1 MKPQVIITKT
11 KNGIS
16 ISSPFSHSNN
26 AVFRSKGGVWNP
38 ETKCW
43 DLPNTTATL
52 EMIEQLFGAV
62 SPLTRVR
69 IPANAVTEEGNQWKV
84 GGHVVGHRQHSDSP
98 VAMPPGVQ
106 VEKGE
111 WKKHGG
117 TAAEPR
123 VTGSDD
129 LVVTAVVHRSFAE
142 REGLEVISAEED
154 AVWNPLADRSI
165 EELEDELKRRKAEN
179 KESLNDKEKSAIC

>member
-26 AVFRSKGGVWNP
+26 AIFRSKGGVWNP

-43 DLPNTTATL
+43 DFPNTAATL
-52 EMIEQLFGAV
+52 EMIEQLFGAM
-62 SPLTRVR
+62 SPLARVR
-69 IPANAVTEEGNQWKV
+69 IPADAVTEEGNQWKV

-106 VEKGE
+106 LAKGE
-111 WKKHGG
+111 WEKHGG

-142 REGLEVISAEED
+142 REGLEVIAAEED
-154 AVWNPLADRSI
+154 AVWNPLAERSI
-165 EELEDELKRRKAEN
+165 EELEDELKRRKSKN
-179 KESLNDKEKSAIC
+179 KDNNDDMGEPTIC